1 VVQVFAPCLVDLNR
15 HLHGSPYWF
24 HPPLIRLEYISRQK
38 SGHVL
43 GRPLFALKSAPSRV
57 EIWSP
62 IPFSLGRSVY
72 TSPMVSHQFNH
83 LCRVHG
89 RDSLR
94 YYRRSTC
101 SNTLHLDNDYDYIF
115 YGAIVMTRRKNC
127 QSPPHS
133 FDECRLSARWPPTF
147 RPIQRSWPKSVS
159 RLRLLLSTS
168 TITILVCNSCAQC
181 DAHIY
186 E

>member
-1 VVQVFAPCLVDLNR
+1 VVQVFASCLVDLNR

-24 HPPLIRLEYISRQK
+24 YPPPRRLEYISRQK

-43 GRPLFALKSAPSRV
+43 GWPLFALKIAPSRV

-62 IPFSLGRSVY
+62 IHFSLARSAY

-94 YYRRSTC
+94 YFVDLHVAICCIWIMTMIIFFMVPSSRRDETIVRVHHI
-101 SNTLHLDNDYDYIF
+101 HL
-115 YGAIVMTRRKNC
+115 M
-127 QSPPHS
+127 
-133 FDECRLSARWPPTF
+133 RLSARWPTF
-147 RPIQRSWPKSVS
+147 RPIQRFWPKSVS

-168 TITILVCNSCAQC
+168 TITIYYYST
-181 DAHIY
+181 
-186 E
+186 